1 MKTPLNHISTG
12 ENMNI
17 DVKTSDD
24 EVVVSIS
31 GEVVRETSARL
42 LEALKEVSKYKRPRV
57 VLDMSGVGKI
67 DSTAVAVVM
76 HGLRIMES
84 DGAVLRLR
92 GLSPSLRQVFE
103 VVQDRSPAFGK
114 EEEYEPSPIERL
126 GRYVIGL
133 GRHLGDFHHLAISS
147 IYWTFVAPITGRG
160 LRVQSA
166 IDQALMIGVNA
177 LPIVALISFLM
188 GLIMAMQSDY
198 QLRQFGASIFVAD
211 LVGVALTRE
220 IAPLMTA
227 VIVAGRS
234 GSSIA
239 AEIGTMKVTEEIDAL
254 QAMGFHPVRFLV
266 TPKLLALGITVPCLT
281 LFSDVVGIFGGLVFA
296 IFGLQISYGAYIEE
310 TINALF
316 LSDVISGIVKSF
328 VFAMIIGQVGSHMG
342 FTVKGGAEG
351 VGRNTTTSVVVSIF
365 LIVIADSIFTWLFY
379 SFG

>member
-1 MKTPLNHISTG
+1 MD
-12 ENMNI
+12 I
-17 DVKTSDD
+17 DVETAG
-24 EVVVSIS
+24 EEIVVSIS
-31 GEVVRETSARL
+31 GEVVRDTSARL
-42 LEALKEVSKYKRPRV
+42 LEKLKEVSQQARPRV
-57 VLDMSGVGKI
+57 VLDMSRVVKI
-67 DSTAVAVVM
+67 DSSAVAVVM

-84 DGAVLRLR
+84 GGIALRLR

-103 VVQDRSPAFGK
+103 VVQDRSPALRK
-114 EEEYEPSPIERL
+114 EEPYEPSALESL
-126 GRYVIGL
+126 GRYVVGL
-133 GRHLGDFHHLAISS
+133 GRSMGDFHHLAVSS
-147 IYWTFVAPITGRG
+147 IYWTFVAPLTGKG
-160 LRVQSA
+160 LRFQSTV
-166 IDQALMIGVNA
+166 DQALMIGVNA

-266 TPKLLALGITVPCLT
+266 SPKLLALGVTVPCLT

-296 IFGLQISYGAYIEE
+296 IFGLQISYAAYIEE
-310 TINALF
+310 TISALF
-316 LSDVISGIVKSF
+316 LSDVVSGIVKSF

-342 FTVKGGAEG
+342 FTVRGGAEG
-351 VGRNTTTSVVVSIF
+351 VGRNTTKSVVASIF